1 MTAPDDAAL
10 AAARRLGYEPRDA
23 PPGGV
28 VLAAVALI
36 AGIGAALAIV
46 ATLLA
51 LFKLD
56 HPAPPPTATMAER
69 TGLPGPRL
77 ETAPG
82 RDRAAAEAA
91 ARAKLQGYAR
101 DGGRIHIPIERAM
114 DIVAAEGW
122 RDPPGEDRR

>member
-23 PPGGV
+23 PPSGV

-36 AGIGAALAIV
+36 VGIGVALAVV

-56 HPAPPPTATMAER
+56 HPTPPPTATMAER
-69 TGLPGPRL
+69 TGLP
-77 ETAPG
+77 
-82 RDRAAAEAA
+82 RAA
-91 ARAKLQGYAR
+91 
-101 DGGRIHIPIERAM
+101 IPPATRTPGLRAM
-114 DIVAAEGW
+114 PCRWAT
-122 RDPPGEDRR
+122 